1 MIRQEVVR
9 SFCASHRYW
18 HCWCAKSLLRHR
30 GSKLDVFLGTTDGA
44 EGGTSRAPFMEEAVR
59 R

>member
-9 SFCASHRYW
+9 SLCASHRDW
-18 HCWCAKSLLRHR
+18 HCWCAKTFLEHR
-30 GSKLDVFLGTTDGA
+30 GFNLDVFLGTTDDA
-44 EGGTSRAPFMEEAVR
+44 EGGTSRAPFMEEEVR